1 MRRRTM
7 LATPA
12 LAGATLGHAGAKM
25 TDFDGSGFTQLDRL
39 LDLVARTRELLDAVA
54 GHGELPEGGAA
65 YLEETTLPHL
75 EDIHAG
81 FQGSLRSDAADAAEL
96 RYLLLQVAALRV
108 SPPWTGPDRRAADS
122 EATAEKTLLRRR
134 SGDAPPALRLATS
147 EPWQLAAVAHARVV
161 LAFIPRVPEEAV
173 RFPGGRPT
181 YADIPTPRGPAE
193 LAARIDE
200 LERQLWLAVTG
211 RLPARV
217 DPAFR
222 RTYGFF
228 DAAEQL
234 GFRAFR
240 GAA

>member
-1 MRRRTM
+1 M
-7 LATPA
+7 AE
-12 LAGATLGHAGAKM
+12 
-25 TDFDGSGFTQLDRL
+25 FDGSGFTQLDRL
-39 LDLVARTRELLDAVA
+39 LELVAHTRELLDAVA
-54 GHGELPEGGAA
+54 GQRELPEGGAA
-65 YLEETTLPHL
+65 YLQDTTLPHL

-81 FQGSLRSDAADAAEL
+81 FQGSLRSEAAGAAEL

-108 SPPWTGPDRRAADS
+108 PPPWTGPDRRAADS
-122 EATAEKTLLRRR
+122 EARAEKALMGRR
-134 SGDAPPALRLATS
+134 SGDARPPLRLAAS

-173 RFPGGRPT
+173 RFPAGRRT

-193 LAARIDE
+193 LADRIEE
-200 LERQLWLAVTG
+200 LERQLWMAVTG
-211 RLPARV
+211 RLPNPV

-228 DAAEQL
+228 DAADRL

>member
-1 MRRRTM
+1 M
-7 LATPA
+7 AE
-12 LAGATLGHAGAKM
+12 
-25 TDFDGSGFTQLDRL
+25 FDGSGFTQLDRL
-39 LDLVARTRELLDAVA
+39 LELVARTRELLDAVA

-65 YLEETTLPHL
+65 YLQGTTLPHL

-81 FQGSLRSDAADAAEL
+81 FQGSLRTDAADAAEL
-96 RYLLLQVAALRV
+96 RYLLLQVAQLRV
-108 SPPWTGPDRRAADS
+108 RPPQTDVDRRAAAA
-122 EATAEKTLLRRR
+122 EALAERTLAGRPATE
-134 SGDAPPALRLATS
+134 APGQLHVTGT

-173 RFPGGRPT
+173 RFPAGRRT

-193 LAARIDE
+193 LAARIEE
-200 LERQLWLAVTG
+200 LERQLWMAVTG
-211 RLPARV
+211 RLPDRV

-228 DAAEQL
+228 DAADRL